1 MTCAVLTVLSPLI
14 MSLNILFYD
23 LRIKKVVYREG
34 VHICKMFLRGHTF
47 TRSGVHLCSFGG
59 IPMPVRW
66 LTFALFGAEGWRC
79 KSRLSLMKR
88 MLLGSWRAAS
98 VVLTRKI

>member
-47 TRSGVHLCSFGG
+47 TRSGVHLCPFGG
-59 IPMPVRW
+59 IPLPVW
-66 LTFALFGAEGWRC
+66 QLTFALSGGGRWRH
-79 KSRLSLMKR
+79 KSRLSLMER
-88 MLLGSWRAAS
+88 MLF
-98 VVLTRKI
+98 T